1 MKGVFVTGTGTG
13 VGKSIVSAAIVS
25 RLVAEGV
32 HTAAFKP
39 VVTGLDEPD
48 ETWPMDHELL
58 ASATGWQ
65 ESAAVTPYTFGPAV
79 SPHLAAQLADERI
92 EPEQLIAAFVDLAE
106 STDAVVCEGVGGMLV
121 PLSDE
126 PTYSVLDLMIALDL
140 PVVVAAHPD
149 LGTISDTR
157 LTVDRARA
165 EGLEVRAVVLSGWPN
180 EPTVIQLSNRSTLE
194 KQLELPVHVL
204 GLTDPKSIG
213 DAAADLP
220 AADWIG

>member
-25 RLVAEGV
+25 RLTADGV
-32 HTAAFKP
+32 RTAAFKP

-65 ESAAVTPYTFGPAV
+65 DASAVTPYTYGPAV
-79 SPHLAAQLADERI
+79 SPHLAAQLADEQI
-92 EPEQLIAAFVDLAE
+92 EPERLIAAFVDLAE

-121 PLSDE
+121 PLAED
-126 PTYSVLDLMIALDL
+126 PPYCVLDLMVALDL

-157 LTVDRARA
+157 LTVDRARTA
-165 EGLEVRAVVLSGWPN
+165 GLEVRAVVLSGWPS
-180 EPTVIQLSNRSTLE
+180 EPTVIQLSNRGTLE
-194 KQLELPVHVL
+194 QLLELPVHTL

-220 AADWIG
+220 ATDWLG

>member
-25 RLVAEGV
+25 RLVADGIRA
-32 HTAAFKP
+32 AAFKP

-48 ETWPMDHELL
+48 ESWPMDHELL
-58 ASATGWQ
+58 ASTTGWQ
-65 ESAAVTPYTFGPAV
+65 AQSGVTPYTYGPAV

-92 EPEQLIAAFVDLAE
+92 ESERLMAAFVDLAE
-106 STDAVVCEGVGGMLV
+106 SSEAVVCEGVGGLLV
-121 PLSDE
+121 PLAED
-126 PTYSVLDLMIALDL
+126 PNYSVLDLMIALDL

-165 EGLEVRAVVLSGWPN
+165 EGLEVRAVVLSGWPS

-194 KQLELPVHVL
+194 QLLGLPVHTL
-204 GLTDPKSIG
+204 AITNPNSIAE
-213 DAAADLP
+213 AAADLP
-220 AADWIG
+220 AAEWIG